1 MTGNG
6 GGSRVTGTEDDI
18 SEETRLM
25 AARVRER
32 AAAMPTA
39 QQLADLSAGAFSKQ
53 GEAMSPAEIRQLVT
67 EAISQSQQMAW
78 LLGKL
83 AGLTGQGDPD
93 GQ

>member
-1 MTGNG
+1 
-6 GGSRVTGTEDDI
+6 
-18 SEETRLM
+18 
-25 AARVRER
+25 
-32 AAAMPTA
+32 MPTA